1 MAKQKQKAVDIKQIV
16 LRMLF
21 IGFVLYALYHLATQQ
36 VSMIQKQKTVK
47 ECESMISAAKAEN
60 ARLNEELEL
69 VNTDEYKE
77 QKARELLGYVKGD
90 ERIYIDVTK

>member
-16 LRMLF
+16 LRVLF

-60 ARLNEELEL
+60 ARLEEELEL

>member
-1 MAKQKQKAVDIKQIV
+1 MAKQKQKAVDIKRVV
-16 LRMLF
+16 LRVLF
-21 IGFVLYALYHLATQQ
+21 ISFVLYALYHLATQQ

-60 ARLNEELEL
+60 ARLEEELEL

>member
-16 LRMLF
+16 LRVLF

>member
-1 MAKQKQKAVDIKQIV
+1 MAKQKQKAVDIKQVV
-16 LRMLF
+16 LRVLF

-60 ARLNEELEL
+60 ARLEEELEL

>member
-1 MAKQKQKAVDIKQIV
+1 MAKQKQKAIDIKQIV
-16 LRMLF
+16 LRVLF

-60 ARLNEELEL
+60 ARLEEELEL

>member
-1 MAKQKQKAVDIKQIV
+1 MAKQKQKAVNVKQLV
-16 LRMLF
+16 LRVLF
-21 IGFVLYALYHLATQQ
+21 VGFVLYALYHLATQQ
-36 VSMIQKQKTVK
+36 VSMIQKQKTAR

-60 ARLNEELEL
+60 ARLEEELEL